1 MISGKKT
8 RQLRAFRLSFICI
21 AALLAACGCGREAV
35 PAAPDYGDP
44 AAWHTVRRGGAADLF
59 YISSTETFDHTG
71 LDGRTYH
78 HAEAADSSACPG
90 MRMEMEGVD
99 ERFGGSLNF
108 YSPFYRQI
116 SMDTYRD
123 MKLVKRRFPV
133 AMGDARK
140 AFRYYLANIND
151 GRPFVLAGFS
161 QGGQVVVELLKEMP
175 DSIAERMVAAY
186 VLGWKITK
194 EELAKYPNIKPAQR
208 SDDIGV
214 TICYNSVRRPED
226 ASELVSGGNAVAIN
240 PVNWRTDSTP
250 AIMHDSLTV
259 MLDQPTKLLLVS
271 GYDRVDYDTSFFNEG
286 CYHTFE
292 IRWYSDHLLRNI
304 EERTDAWLEAHEDYW
319 LRNRI
324 VAAATPGMAAQYA
337 F

>member
-1 MISGKKT
+1 MKRIVIV
-8 RQLRAFRLSFICI
+8 L
-21 AALLAACGCGREAV
+21 AAAMLAACGGGREAV

-44 AAWHTVRRGGAADLF
+44 ASWYTVRRAGVADIF
-59 YISSTETFDHTG
+59 YISSTETLDHPG
-71 LDGRTYH
+71 PDGRMLH

-90 MRMEMEGVD
+90 MRREMEGVD
-99 ERFGGSLNF
+99 RRFGGSLNF

-116 SMDTYRD
+116 TMQTYLD
-123 MKLVKRRFPV
+123 AKDIERRFPV
-133 AMGDARK
+133 AMDDARK
-140 AFRYYLANIND
+140 AFRHFLDNFND

-161 QGGQVVVELLKEMP
+161 QGAQVALELLKEMP
-175 DSIAERMVAAY
+175 DSVAERMVAAY
-186 VLGWKITK
+186 VLGWKIT
-194 EELAKYPNIKPAQR
+194 EDELNKYPNIRPAQR
-208 SDDIGV
+208 SDDTGV
-214 TICYNSVRRPED
+214 TICYNSVRHPWE

-250 AIMHDSLTV
+250 AVMHDTLTV
-259 MLDQPTKLLLVS
+259 TLDPATKLLLVD

-292 IRWYSDHLLRNI
+292 IRWYSDFLLRNI
-304 EERTDAWLEAHEDYW
+304 EERTVAWLDEHEDYW
-319 LRNRI
+319 LRNRV

>member
-1 MISGKKT
+1 MRTIDK
-8 RQLRAFRLSFICI
+8 LMLI
-21 AALLAACGCGREAV
+21 AVVALLAAYGCRREAV
-35 PAAPDYGDP
+35 PAAPDYGNP
-44 AAWHTVRRGGAADLF
+44 AAWYTVRRGGAADLF
-59 YISSTETFDHTG
+59 YISSTETLDHPG
-71 LDGRTYH
+71 ADGRILH

-99 ERFGGSLNF
+99 RRFGGSLNF

-116 SMDTYRD
+116 SMETYLDRKD
-123 MKLVKRRFPV
+123 IERRFPV

-140 AFRYYLANIND
+140 AFRHYLENIND

-161 QGGQVVVELLKEMP
+161 QGGQIALELLKEMP
-175 DSIAERMVAAY
+175 DSVAGRMVAAY
-186 VLGWKITK
+186 ILGWKISQD
-194 EELAKYPNIKPAQR
+194 ELDKYPVIRPAQR
-208 SDDIGV
+208 SDDFGV
-214 TICYNSVRRPED
+214 TVCYNSVRRPGD
-226 ASELVSGGNAVAIN
+226 ASELVSGGNVVAIN
-240 PVNWRTDSTP
+240 PVNWRTDATP
-250 AIMHDSLTV
+250 AVMHDTLTV
-259 MLDQPTKLLLVS
+259 TLDPATKLLLVD

-292 IRWYSDHLLRNI
+292 IRWYSDFLLRNI

-324 VAAATPGMAAQYA
+324 VAAAAPGMAAQYA

>member
-1 MISGKKT
+1 MKRIVFV
-8 RQLRAFRLSFICI
+8 LA
-21 AALLAACGCGREAV
+21 AALLASCGGGREAV

-44 AAWHTVRRGGAADLF
+44 ASWYIVRRAGVADLF
-59 YISSTETFDHTG
+59 YISSTETLDHPG
-71 LDGRTYH
+71 PDGRMLH

-90 MRMEMEGVD
+90 MRREMEGVD
-99 ERFGGSLNF
+99 RRFGGSLNF

-116 SMDTYRD
+116 TMQTYLD
-123 MKLVKRRFPV
+123 AKDIKRRFPV

-140 AFRYYLANIND
+140 AFRHFLENFND

-161 QGGQVVVELLKEMP
+161 QGAQVALELLKEMP
-175 DSIAERMVAAY
+175 DSVAERMVAAY
-186 VLGWKITK
+186 VLGWKIT
-194 EELAKYPNIKPAQR
+194 EDELNKYPNIRPAQR
-208 SDDIGV
+208 SDDTGV
-214 TICYNSVRRPED
+214 TICYNSVRHPWE

-250 AIMHDSLTV
+250 AVMHDTLTV
-259 MLDQPTKLLLVS
+259 TLDPATKLLLVD

-292 IRWYSDHLLRNI
+292 IRWYSDFLLRNI
-304 EERTDAWLEAHEDYW
+304 EERTVAWLDEHEDYW
-319 LRNRI
+319 LRNRV